1 MNNCQNCGQVKE
13 GLQIVVQDP
22 LCRECRKAFASGEMA
37 LMDTRDLIAS
47 VDIEQ
52 AIRQASVAIAE

>member
-22 LCRECRKAFASGEMA
+22 LCRECRKAFAAGEMA
-37 LMDTRDLIAS
+37 LIDTRDLLNM
-47 VDIEQ
+47 VDLEQ
-52 AIRQASVAIAE
+52 AIRFASVAIAE